1 MDIPKSKNDI
11 KELGG
16 IEHNYIRQIKTNREL
31 GISSRPTLG
40 ALEKDIAGLINY
52 TSLLTDGTGRA
63 KKGRALGNR
72 YFLKTLSKCS
82 PIDQK
87 GQKTQ
92 RYVYIDNIPSGKIKG
107 ISNAAGASLGGAGL
121 ISGVIENVQS
131 INPAS
136 FFTALTEGANPECMR
151 CPSSVCPVTTGKKNQ
166 YITVSDYKQIK
177 RFRESFELMGN
188 NKVATLN
195 HFLLSGL
202 GVYLIYCLFYK
213 RN

>member
-1 MDIPKSKNDI
+1 IYYLLFLLQSRFYIHFHCFHSYYYIIIIYIYMDIPKSKNDI

-31 GISSRPTLG
+31 GISSRPTLR

-107 ISNAAGASLGGAGL
+107 ITNAAGASLGGAGL
-121 ISGVIENVQS
+121 I
-131 INPAS
+131 
-136 FFTALTEGANPECMR
+136 
-151 CPSSVCPVTTGKKNQ
+151 
-166 YITVSDYKQIK
+166 
-177 RFRESFELMGN
+177 
-188 NKVATLN
+188 
-195 HFLLSGL
+195 
-202 GVYLIYCLFYK
+202 
-213 RN
+213 